1 MAYRQLNSFDR
12 AQIEILQQEDYS
24 LGEIAK
30 TLKRSKSTI
39 SREISRNT
47 CAHLGYKAEF
57 AEFHAWNRKAEANKR
72 YKIEKESPLEHH
84 IMDKLRRRWSPDEI
98 CEDLREQKELPTICN
113 ETLYKFIKERRP
125 EFKQYLLIL
134 SHKNYRKRGAGKRE
148 LISDRRWIDE
158 RPAEVELRDEI
169 GHWEGDSIVSKS
181 RRAAIATFAER
192 ASGYL
197 LAEKM
202 HDRTASEM
210 TTASKKAFKNIPEK
224 KKKSCTNDS
233 GPEFAGHKQMET
245 DLKMTMY
252 FAHPYHSWERGTNE
266 NTNRLVR
273 QFFPKGTY
281 FSEIEE
287 WELAWAVDLINH
299 RPRKRLGYRTPHEV
313 FMESESVALRTR
325 I

>member
-1 MAYRQLNSFDR
+1 M
-12 AQIEILQQEDYS
+12 
-24 LGEIAK
+24 
-30 TLKRSKSTI
+30 
-39 SREISRNT
+39 
-47 CAHLGYKAEF
+47 
-57 AEFHAWNRKAEANKR
+57 
-72 YKIEKESPLEHH
+72 
-84 IMDKLRRRWSPDEI
+84 
-98 CEDLREQKELPTICN
+98 
-113 ETLYKFIKERRP
+113 
-125 EFKQYLLIL
+125 
-134 SHKNYRKRGAGKRE
+134 
-148 LISDRRWIDE
+148 
-158 RPAEVELRDEI
+158 
-169 GHWEGDSIVSKS
+169 
-181 RRAAIATFAER
+181 
-192 ASGYL
+192 
-197 LAEKM
+197 
-202 HDRTASEM
+202 
-210 TTASKKAFKNIPEK
+210 TASKKAFKNIPEK

-313 FMESESVALRTR
+313 FMESESVALRAR